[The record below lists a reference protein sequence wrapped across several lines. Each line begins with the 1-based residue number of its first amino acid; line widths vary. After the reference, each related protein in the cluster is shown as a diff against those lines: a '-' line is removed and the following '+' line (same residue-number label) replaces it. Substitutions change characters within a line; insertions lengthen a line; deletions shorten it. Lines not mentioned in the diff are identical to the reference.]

1 MIYLLPRWTDTSSKQ
16 VRLPRGNFSD
26 QFTAIS
32 LQRSVDSTGHRV
44 ALQDAGK
51 FENILS
57 AYRDVSYQQA
67 ACMTTTPNPEGVLY
81 W

>member
-1 MIYLLPRWTDTSSKQ
+1 VEISAISLQRSVY
-16 VRLPRGNFSD
+16 SD

-32 LQRSVDSTGHRV
+32 YQRSVDSTGHRV